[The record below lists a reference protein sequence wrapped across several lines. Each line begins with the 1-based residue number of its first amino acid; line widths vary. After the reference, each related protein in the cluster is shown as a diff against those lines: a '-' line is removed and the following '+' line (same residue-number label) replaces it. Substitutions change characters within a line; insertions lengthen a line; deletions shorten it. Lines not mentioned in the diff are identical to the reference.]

1 MNPLSILRS
10 PSDGSELTID
20 DQRATSASG
29 EQFERMGNNL
39 LNFLP
44 DQLNKNKATDAAAT
58 FRWDHSARLEGDSGF
73 QEHQIKD
80 FLLRYGLEDI
90 EALKA
95 YLAPAKTIL
104 EIGAGEGRLVDWY
117 VKYSTAHVYALE
129 ISDSVHYLSQKYKDE
144 PRVTVLKA
152 DALKPPFAPGTIDI
166 VSADQCIHHTDYPG
180 EIFDALSKL
189 LRPGGKF
196 LLSVYAEKSI
206 VREQMDT
213 IIRDSIAGLPQE
225 RIQEIAGKFTEIG
238 QLLGEMDVNV
248 NVPSHYTM
256 FGHLSGQEMS
266 LQRFVYYSM
275 FKCFYNPEFTKE
287 KSDEFNHDWYC
298 YPICNKT
305 SVEEAVNWYVRN
317 GLLIEHVDS
326 NPSNIN
332 LRGQLKS

>member
-20 DQRATSASG
+20 DQKATSSSG
-29 EQFERMGNNL
+29 EQFERQGNL

-44 DQLNKNKATDAAAT
+44 DALNKNKATDEAAS
-58 FRWDHSARLEGDSGF
+58 FRWDHSNRLEGDSGF
-73 QEHQIKD
+73 QEHQIND
-80 FLLRYGLEDI
+80 LLLRYGFKDLE
-90 EALKA
+90 EFKT
-95 YLAPAKTIL
+95 YLAPAETIL

-129 ISDSVHYLSQKYKDE
+129 ISDSVHYLSEKYKDE

-152 DALKPPFAPGTIDI
+152 DALKPPFAHGTIDI

-189 LRPGGKF
+189 LKPGGKA

-206 VREQMDT
+206 VREQMDV
-213 IIRDSIAGLPQE
+213 IIRDSIAQLPAE

-238 QLLGEMDVNV
+238 QALSDMDVNV
-248 NVPSHYTM
+248 KVPEHFTM
-256 FGHLSGQEMS
+256 FGHLAGQEMT
-266 LQRFVYYSM
+266 LQRFVYYAM
-275 FKCFYNPEFTKE
+275 FKCFYNPTFTKE

-305 SVEEAVNWYVRN
+305 SVEEAVNWFVRN
-317 GLLIEHVDS
+317 GLLVEHLDS

-332 LRGQLKS
+332 VRGQLK